1 MQPILL
7 DVSRLIWRQ
16 WGQRLPT
23 GIDRVCLAYLDH
35 FGSRANAVVQF
46 RNLRLI
52 LGPRDSATLFEL
64 LREGGRGFRGRLV
77 ALLARAALRQRPSS
91 AQGAFYLNVGHTG
104 LNSAY
109 LPPWLRRRQLRP
121 VYLIHDLIPITCPQY
136 CRPGEATRHE
146 QRIANALQSACGIVV
161 NSDVTR
167 RELADFAHSRG
178 YPMPPAE
185 VAWLGV
191 EQSQPPVRPLSGR
204 PYFVALGTIEARKNH
219 QLLLDIW
226 TRLVTQLGATSPEL
240 VIVGQRG
247 WEAQAVIDL
256 LDRPGVLGGHVR
268 ELGRCDD
275 ASLRTLIAGAQA
287 LLMPSFAEGFGLPVV
302 EALALGMP
310 VIASDLAVFREIA
323 GDVPDYLDPRDEDGW
338 YRLIGEYSANGPAR
352 WLQLDRAAGFRA
364 PRWSE
369 HFRRVDQFLRALDG
383 PER

>member
-35 FGSRANAVVQF
+35 FGPRANAVVQF

-52 LGPRDSATLFEL
+52 LGPRDSAKLFEM
-64 LREGGRGFRGRLV
+64 LREGGPGFRGRLV
-77 ALLARAALRQRPSS
+77 AILARAALRQRPST
-91 AQGAFYLNVGHTG
+91 QGAYYLNVGHTG

-109 LPPWLRRRQLRP
+109 LLPWLRRRQLRP
-121 VYLIHDLIPITCPQY
+121 VYLLHDLIPITCPQY
-136 CRPGEATRHE
+136 CRPGEASRHE
-146 QRIANALQSACGIVV
+146 QRIANALESARGIVV

-167 RELADFAHSRG
+167 RELADFARSRG
-178 YPMPPAE
+178 YALPPTE

-191 EQSQPPVRPLSGR
+191 EQGQPTVRPLSGR

-226 TRLVTQLGATSPEL
+226 ARLVTQVGATSPKL

-247 WEAQAVIDL
+247 WEAQPVIEL
-256 LDRPGVLGGHVR
+256 LDNPGALDGSVR

-275 ASLRTLIAGAQA
+275 ASLRALVAGAQA

-302 EALALGMP
+302 EALELGTP

-338 YRLIGEYSANGPAR
+338 YRLIAEYSANGPAR
-352 WLQLDRAAGFRA
+352 GLQLDRVAGFQA
-364 PRWSE
+364 PGWSE

-383 PER
+383 PES